1 MFDPMVCRRNL
12 SLPAS
17 VYYFGIGLVSVKEQC
32 FILQRNM
39 DENFVSQ
46 DSHVRQIRV
55 WTLARDV

>member
-55 WTLARDV
+55 